1 MESLKNKISFS
12 MNKINHRLHSRRDF
26 LGVLAAA
33 VPLLS
38 FGKIEPEIILY
49 NGNIFT
55 VNPKEPTAQA
65 LAIADGR
72 LIAVGSND
80 GILRMAT
87 AKTKKIDLGYKTV
100 LPGFI
105 DAHTHPAY
113 SGIKHL
119 KMVDC
124 DLRTIKDIKETI
136 RQRAANTPKGNW
148 VEGFKYDDT
157 KTNEGRKINIADL
170 DDAAPEHP
178 VRITHR
184 GGHTY
189 YCNSL
194 AFKIANVNEST
205 PNPQGGEFEKTSD
218 GKLTGCVKET
228 AADVFDKLIPDIA
241 TRAEKQE
248 GVKLI
253 SKMMAK
259 TGVTSV
265 TDAGGTPDFLQAY
278 EDAYEAGELHARI
291 YCMIRYTHIDKM
303 MAAGVR
309 TGMGNDWVKIGGMKM
324 ACDGS
329 ISERTA
335 RLSQPYTGR
344 PNDFGIMMMDDEQM
358 YPYAKKAYDAGW
370 QIGIHANGDVGIDT
384 TLKLYER
391 LNKEKPK
398 KDPRFRIEHCTI
410 INDNLIQRMKSLGV
424 IPTPFSTYV
433 YYHGEK
439 MKAYG
444 EERLKNMFALR
455 SFLNAGIRPTQ
466 ASDYPPGPFEPMMAL
481 QSSVTRTDIKGTVWG
496 ANQKVTVEEAIKFG
510 TINGAYASYE
520 EKIKGS
526 LEAGKLADLVVL
538 GRNPFKENPSTLIT
552 IPVER
557 TMTGGKWVYE
567 S

>member
-1 MESLKNKISFS
+1 MKEFY
-12 MNKINHRLHSRRDF
+12 NHPQSRRKF
-26 LGVLAAA
+26 LGIFAAA
-33 VPLLS
+33 IPLLS
-38 FGKIEPEIILY
+38 FGKTEPEIILY

-55 VNPKEPTAQA
+55 VNPKEPAAQA

-72 LIAVGSND
+72 LIAVGSNTE
-80 GILRMAT
+80 ILKMA
-87 AKTKKIDLGYKTV
+87 AGSTKKIDLGYKTV

-124 DLRTIKDIKETI
+124 DLRSIKETKEAI
-136 RQRAANTPKGNW
+136 QQRAANTPKGKW

-157 KTNEGRKINIADL
+157 KTTDGRKINIADL

-178 VRITHR
+178 VRIIHR

-194 AFKIANVNEST
+194 AFKMANVDEST

-218 GKLTGCVKET
+218 GKLTGCVKES
-228 AADVFDKLIPDIA
+228 ASDVFDKLIPDVV
-241 TRAEKQE
+241 TRNERQE

-253 SKMMAK
+253 SQMMAK
-259 TGVTSV
+259 TGITSA
-265 TDAGGTPDFLQAY
+265 TDAGGSPEDLQAY
-278 EDAYEAGELHARI
+278 EDAFEAGDLDVRI
-291 YCMIRYTHIDKM
+291 YCMIRHIHIDKM
-303 MAAGVR
+303 IAAGVR

-335 RLSQPYTGR
+335 RLSQPYMGR
-344 PNDFGIMMMDDEQM
+344 PNDYGILVMDEEQM

-391 LNKEKPK
+391 LHKEKPK
-398 KDPRFRIEHCTI
+398 SDPRFRIEHCTM
-410 INDNLIQRMKSLGV
+410 INDDLIQRMKTLGV

-444 EERLKNMFALR
+444 DERLKTMFALR

-481 QSSVTRTDIKGTVWG
+481 QSSVTRTDMKGNVWG
-496 ANQKVTVEEAIKFG
+496 ANQRVTVEEAIKIG

-538 GRNPFKENPSTLIT
+538 GRNPFKEDPSTLIT
-552 IPVER
+552 IPIER
-557 TMTGGKWVYE
+557 TMAGGKWVYE

>member
-1 MESLKNKISFS
+1 
-12 MNKINHRLHSRRDF
+12 MNKIYHHLHSRRDF
-26 LGVLAAA
+26 IGIFAAA

-49 NGNIFT
+49 NGTIFT
-55 VNPKEPTAQA
+55 INPKEPTAQA

-72 LIAVGSND
+72 LIAVGSNAD
-80 GILRMAT
+80 ILRMAT
-87 AKTKKIDLGYKTV
+87 ARTKKIDLSFKTV

-105 DAHTHPAY
+105 DAHSHPAY
-113 SGIKHL
+113 SGLAHL
-119 KMVDC
+119 KKVDC
-124 DLRTIKDIKETI
+124 DLRSINDIKEAI
-136 RQRAANTPKGNW
+136 RQKAASTPKGKW

-157 KTNEGRKINIADL
+157 KTIEGRKINISDL

-178 VRITHR
+178 VRISHR
-184 GGHTY
+184 GGHTNF
-189 YCNSL
+189 CNSL
-194 AFKIANVNEST
+194 AFKMANVNEST
-205 PNPQGGEFEKTSD
+205 PNPQGGEFEKTPE

-241 TRAEKQE
+241 TRSEKQE

-259 TGVTSV
+259 TGITSV

-278 EDAYEAGELHARI
+278 EDAYEAGELDVRI
-291 YCMIRYTHIDKM
+291 YCMIRHIHIDKM
-303 MAAGVR
+303 IAAGVR

-344 PNDFGIMMMDDEQM
+344 PNDYGILMMDEEQL
-358 YPYAKKAYDAGW
+358 YPDAKKAYDAGW

-391 LNKEKPK
+391 LHKENPK
-398 KDPRFRIEHCTI
+398 KDPRFRIEHCTM
-410 INDNLIQRMKSLGV
+410 INDNLIQRMKKLGV

-481 QSSVTRTDIKGTVWG
+481 QSSVTRTDMKGTVWG
-496 ANQKVTVEEAIKFG
+496 ANQKVTIEEAIKIG

-520 EKIKGS
+520 ERSKGS

-538 GRNPFKENPSTLIT
+538 GRNPYKENPSTLIS
-552 IPVER
+552 IPIER

>member
-1 MESLKNKISFS
+1 
-12 MNKINHRLHSRRDF
+12 MNKTHHSLHSRRDF
-26 LGVLAAA
+26 LGLFAAA
-33 VPLLS
+33 IPLLS
-38 FGKIEPEIILY
+38 FGRVEPEIILY
-49 NGNIFT
+49 NGTIFT
-55 VNPKEPTAQA
+55 INPKEPTAQA
-65 LAIADGR
+65 LAITDGKF
-72 LIAVGSND
+72 IAVGSNAE
-80 GILRMAT
+80 ILRLAT
-87 AKTKKIDLGYKTV
+87 ARTKKIDLGYKTV

-105 DAHTHPAY
+105 DAHSHPAY
-113 SGIKHL
+113 SGLAHL
-119 KMVDC
+119 KQVDC
-124 DLRTIKDIKETI
+124 DLRSINDIKEAI
-136 RQRAANTPKGNW
+136 RQKAASTPNGEW

-157 KTNEGRKINIADL
+157 KTIEGRKINISDL

-178 VRITHR
+178 VRISHR
-184 GGHTY
+184 GGHTNF
-189 YCNSL
+189 CNSL
-194 AFKIANVNEST
+194 AFKMANVNEST

-228 AADVFDKLIPDIA
+228 AADVFDKLIPDID
-241 TRAEKQE
+241 TRSEKQQ

-259 TGVTSV
+259 TGITSV

-278 EDAYEAGELHARI
+278 EDAYEAGELDVRI
-291 YCMIRYTHIDKM
+291 YCMIRHIHIDKM
-303 MAAGVR
+303 IAAGVR

-344 PNDFGIMMMDDEQM
+344 PNDYGIIMMDEEQL
-358 YPYAKKAYDAGW
+358 YPDAKKAYDAGW

-391 LNKEKPK
+391 LYKEKPK
-398 KDPRFRIEHCTI
+398 KDPRFRIEHCTM
-410 INDNLIQRMKSLGV
+410 INDNLIQRMKKLGV

-496 ANQKVTVEEAIKFG
+496 ANQKVTIEEAIKIG

-520 EKIKGS
+520 EKSKGS

-552 IPVER
+552 IPIER

>member
-1 MESLKNKISFS
+1 MTKA
-12 MNKINHRLHSRRDF
+12 HHLHSRRTF
-26 LGVLAAA
+26 LGMFAAA

-38 FGKIEPEIILY
+38 FGKLEPEIILY

-55 VNPKEPTAQA
+55 INPKEPTAQA
-65 LAIADGR
+65 LAIANGR
-72 LIAVGSND
+72 LIGVGSNAE
-80 GILRMAT
+80 ILRIAT
-87 AKTKKIDLGYKTV
+87 ANTKKIDLGYKTV

-105 DAHTHPAY
+105 DAHSHPAY
-113 SGIKHL
+113 SGLKHL

-124 DLRTIKDIKETI
+124 DLRSIAAIQAAIK
-136 RQRAANTPKGNW
+136 QRAAITPKGKW

-157 KTNEGRKINIADL
+157 KTVEGRKITMADL
-170 DDAAPEHP
+170 DAAAPEHP

-194 AFKIANVNEST
+194 AFKMAGVDENT
-205 PNPQGGEFEKTSD
+205 PNPQGGEFEKTPD
-218 GKLTGCVKET
+218 GKLTGCTKE
-228 AADVFDKLIPDIA
+228 AASDVLDKIVPDES
-241 TRAEKQE
+241 TRSERQE
-248 GVKLI
+248 GVKII

-259 TGVTSV
+259 TGITSV
-265 TDAGGTPDFLQAY
+265 TDAGGNPESLQAY
-278 EDAYEAGELHARI
+278 EDAYEAGELDVRI
-291 YCMIRYTHIDKM
+291 YCMIRYNHIDKM
-303 MAAGVR
+303 IAAGVR

-335 RLSQPYTGR
+335 RLSQPYMGR
-344 PNDFGIMMMDDEQM
+344 PNDYGILVMDEEQM

-391 LNKEKPK
+391 LYKEQPK
-398 KDPRFRIEHCTI
+398 KDPRFRIEHCTM
-410 INDNLIQRMKSLGV
+410 INDNLVQRMKTLGV

-496 ANQKVTVEEAIKFG
+496 ANQKVTVEEAIKIG

-520 EKIKGS
+520 EKSKGS
-526 LEAGKLADLVVL
+526 LEVGKLADLVVL
-538 GRNPFKENPSTLIT
+538 GRNPFKEDPSTLIT
-552 IPVER
+552 IPIER